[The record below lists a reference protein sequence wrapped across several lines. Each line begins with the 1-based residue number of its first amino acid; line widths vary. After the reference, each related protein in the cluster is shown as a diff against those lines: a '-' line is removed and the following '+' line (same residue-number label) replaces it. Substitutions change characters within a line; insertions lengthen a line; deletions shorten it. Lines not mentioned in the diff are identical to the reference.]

1 MPSWKRGTQR
11 DRMPD
16 GAAAD
21 GAPADGAVP
30 GLGRLDAELVRRG
43 LARSRGLA
51 VEAIG
56 AGRVTV
62 DGKAASKPSLRVSQ
76 DAELGLLGGDGYV
89 SRSAHKLAAALDAFA
104 VTVEGRLALD
114 VGASTGG
121 FTQVLLERGAR
132 AVIALDVGH
141 GQLAAQLRE
150 DPRVVVVEGVNA
162 RSLTA
167 HELAEQARTDER
179 PELVVADV
187 SFISLTTI
195 LPALVGTAGLEA
207 DFVLLIKPQ
216 FEVGRQGIREGLVRD
231 RGLRQDAASAV
242 LWAAWDLGLP
252 TAGISS
258 SPLLG
263 GNGNQEY
270 LVWLSRSAGGNPT
283 EWSGAIAALL

>member
-1 MPSWKRGTQR
+1 
-11 DRMPD
+11 MPD
-16 GAAAD
+16 AASDD
-21 GAPADGAVP
+21 GLA
-30 GLGRLDAELVRRG
+30 RLDAELVRRG
-43 LARSRGLA
+43 LARSRALA
-51 VEAIG
+51 VEAVG
-56 AGRVTV
+56 GGRVTV
-62 DGKAASKPSLRVSQ
+62 DGRQALKASLRISP
-76 DAELGLLGGDGYV
+76 DAELGLVGDDGYV

-132 AVIALDVGH
+132 SVIALDVGH
-141 GQLAAQLRE
+141 GQLAAQVRE
-150 DPRVVVVEGVNA
+150 DPRVVVVEGANA

-167 HELAEQARTDER
+167 AELAELSGGATSADER

-195 LPALVGTAGLEA
+195 LPALVDTAGLEA
-207 DFVLLIKPQ
+207 DYVLLIKPQ

-231 RGLRQDAASAV
+231 RARRQDAASAV

-252 TAGISS
+252 TAGLIS

-263 GNGNQEY
+263 SNGNQEY
-270 LVWLSRSAGGNPT
+270 LVWLSRAVGGNPT
-283 EWSGAIAALL
+283 EWSGAVAALL

>member
-1 MPSWKRGTQR
+1 
-11 DRMPD
+11 MPD
-16 GAAAD
+16 AASD
-21 GAPADGAVP
+21 GPEAVSSDGLA
-30 GLGRLDAELVRRG
+30 RLDAELVRRG
-43 LARSRGLA
+43 LARSRALA
-51 VEAIG
+51 VEAVG
-56 AGRVTV
+56 GGRVTV
-62 DGKAASKPSLRVSQ
+62 DGKQALKASLRISP
-76 DAELGLLGGDGYV
+76 DAELGLVGDDGYV

-132 AVIALDVGH
+132 SVIALDVGH
-141 GQLAAQLRE
+141 GQLAAQVRE
-150 DPRVVVVEGVNA
+150 DPRVVVVEGMNA

-167 HELAEQARTDER
+167 AELAEQSGTEER

-195 LPALVGTAGLEA
+195 LPALVDTAGLDA
-207 DFVLLIKPQ
+207 DYVLLIKPQ

-231 RGLRQDAASAV
+231 RARRQDAASAV

-252 TAGISS
+252 TAGLIS

-263 GNGNQEY
+263 SNGNQEY
-270 LVWLSRSAGGNPT
+270 LVWLSRAVGGNPT
-283 EWSGAIAALL
+283 EWSGAVAALL